1 MNSVAPEKAAAY
13 GYFIAEAQAFLDG
26 NKRTAAITMEAFLL
40 LNGYELPLSDDE
52 MAELFE
58 KLGADEIGQAE
69 FFGQISQHARQIQ
82 V

>member
-1 MNSVAPEKAAAY
+1 
-13 GYFIAEAQAFLDG
+13 
-26 NKRTAAITMEAFLL
+26 MEAFLL

-82 V
+82 G